1 MNAETILVFLGGF
14 LGVWA
19 SIIMKYSVQL
29 KKFKDWK
36 NYVLAFVLSF
46 AIYGVYVFLVS
57 AGFIQVDF
65 SKLALFGIAI
75 FLGFSLDELARYFY
89 QLLKKSAG
97 G

>member
-1 MNAETILVFLGGF
+1 MNTETILVFAGGF

-19 SIIMKYSVQL
+19 SIMMKYSI
-29 KKFKDWK
+29 KAAKFRDWK

-65 SKLALFGIAI
+65 SKLALFGIAV

-89 QLLKKSAG
+89 QLLKKAA
-97 G
+97 